1 MTNKVVLDGIAT
13 RYEVLGEGPP
23 LLLYAPGGFDASI
36 EKWRAQGVYERIKLL
51 EHLPKKYRCIAFDRR
66 ECGQSGGRV
75 EQITWRHY
83 AAQGKALLDHLGIPR
98 AHLMGGCMGCSCVIA
113 FAVAYPEATQSM
125 ILWWPVGGAKYRIK
139 SRARFTDHVA
149 FVREHGLQAAASVV
163 QTDGQPFNADSRG
176 GPWASP
182 MRSDRA
188 FAASFPHMN
197 RGVYTTIVKGMRD
210 ALFDRDTS
218 PGASPEDLFTLAI
231 PALVVPGRDASHA
244 TSAARYLEECL
255 AKSQYWDAPPEA
267 QTEAAAT
274 PRLLQFLD
282 AAR

>member
-1 MTNKVVLDGIAT
+1 
-13 RYEVLGEGPP
+13 
-23 LLLYAPGGFDASI
+23 
-36 EKWRAQGVYERIKLL
+36 
-51 EHLPKKYRCIAFDRR
+51 
-66 ECGQSGGRV
+66 
-75 EQITWRHY
+75 
-83 AAQGKALLDHLGIPR
+83 
-98 AHLMGGCMGCSCVIA
+98 
-113 FAVAYPEATQSM
+113 
-125 ILWWPVGGAKYRIK
+125 
-139 SRARFTDHVA
+139 VA

-182 MRSDRA
+182 MRSDRP
-188 FAASFPHMN
+188 FAASFPNMN

-210 ALFDRDTS
+210 ALFDRDSS